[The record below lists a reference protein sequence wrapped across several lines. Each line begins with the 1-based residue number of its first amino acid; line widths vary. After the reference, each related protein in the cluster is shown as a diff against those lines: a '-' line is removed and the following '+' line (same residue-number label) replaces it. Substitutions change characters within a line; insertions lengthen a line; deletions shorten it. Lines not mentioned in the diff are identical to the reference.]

1 MRIPVGPLLILA
13 LAAGGGAAWWYAAR
27 PKPVAVR
34 IAQVERGP
42 VEEIVANTRAG
53 TVKACRRARLAPGT
67 GGQMAELKVHEGDR
81 VEAGQLLLS
90 LWNRDLVAQ
99 LELAERE
106 AEASAARARAACL
119 NAEQASRE
127 AVRQEKL
134 QQRRMASE
142 EAVDRAQTA
151 AAAGRA
157 DCEAAHATARV
168 AAARVGVAKADL
180 ERTRLTAPFAG
191 VVAEV
196 AGELNEYVTPSP
208 PGIPT
213 PPAVDLI
220 DDSCF
225 YISAPIDEVDA
236 ARVRLGDEA
245 RVTLDAYPGREFL
258 GVVRRI
264 APYVLDQEKQARTVE
279 VEVVIADPPDDPPLL
294 AGYSA
299 DVEIVTAAVDDALS
313 IPTAA
318 VRPGYEGV
326 PSSVLV
332 LPPEGLLASR
342 DIETGLANWERTEVT
357 MGLEA
362 GEQVV
367 LSLDRDGVEAGAQ
380 AVAEDAEPARPNVNE

>member
-1 MRIPVGPLLILA
+1 MRLSVGPLLILVV
-13 LAAGGGAAWWYAAR
+13 AASGAAAWWYVTR
-27 PKPVAVR
+27 PQPVAVR
-34 IAQVERGP
+34 VAAVERGP

-53 TVKACRRARLAPGT
+53 TVKACRRARLAPGI

-99 LELAERE
+99 LDLAQRE
-106 AEASAARARAACL
+106 AEASVASARAACL
-119 NAEQASRE
+119 NAEQAARE
-127 AVRQEKL
+127 AARQEKL
-134 QQRRMASE
+134 QDRRMASE

-157 DCEAAHATARV
+157 DCEAANANARV
-168 AAARVGVAKADL
+168 AAARVGVAEAEL

-196 AGELNEYVTPSP
+196 SGELNEYVTPSP

-236 ARVRLGDEA
+236 ARVRLGFDA
-245 RVTLDAYPGREFL
+245 RVTLDAYPGREFA

-299 DVEIVTAAVDDALS
+299 DVEIVTAVTDDALS

-318 VRPGYEGV
+318 IQPGFDDV
-326 PSSVLV
+326 PSTVLV
-332 LPPEGLLASR
+332 LLPEGVLASR
-342 DIETGLANWERTEVT
+342 DIETGLSNWERTAVKA
-357 MGLEA
+357 GLRL

-367 LSLDRDGVEAGAQ
+367 LSLDRDGVEAGAP
-380 AVAEDAEPARPNVNE
+380 AVAEDDKGQD